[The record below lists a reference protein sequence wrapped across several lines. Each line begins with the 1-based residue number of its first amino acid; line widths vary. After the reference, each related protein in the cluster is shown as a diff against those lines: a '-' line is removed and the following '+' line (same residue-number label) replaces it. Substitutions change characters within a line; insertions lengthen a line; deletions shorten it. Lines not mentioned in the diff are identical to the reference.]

1 MAWQEH
7 HYIPIFRHKLENLK
21 RHDMCYVK
29 KINILGV
36 YKGFHPLQSWLLCDT
51 LPSHKLSGGRNAA
64 PIKVPIVAP
73 IVAITNNN
81 GECRNTAKFIKEE
94 ATKFCTAHT
103 CPIESAIPIPT

>member
-21 RHDMCYVK
+21 NNDMCYVE
-29 KINILGV
+29 KIYSLFIIFNNVLISFKNFSHV
-36 YKGFHPLQSWLLCDT
+36 T
-51 LPSHKLSGGRNAA
+51 LPSHKLSGGKNAA

-81 GECRNTAKFIKEE
+81 GE
-94 ATKFCTAHT
+94 
-103 CPIESAIPIPT
+103 

>member
-21 RHDMCYVK
+21 SHDMCYVK
-29 KINILGV
+29 KINKMPPIQ
-36 YKGFHPLQSWLLCDT
+36 PWLLCDT

-81 GECRNTAKFIKEE
+81 GE
-94 ATKFCTAHT
+94 
-103 CPIESAIPIPT
+103 